1 MNSEEHAPPR
11 PLLNRNR
18 KFPLPC
24 ATESSA
30 TRQRRRR
37 NRCWHPAASLSGIH
51 PCDDREVG
59 LSGRGITDEGADD
72 GSCLRFETDTEEIF
86 TSSRWSAKS
95 RAPTRTSEE
104 RAGPGTSMEPENA
117 EMRRDRQT
125 TFINRP
131 RDGRGSFPEGER
143 EMSHLNVS
151 SVNKHKICEY
161 MPAES
166 GPAPA

>member
-1 MNSEEHAPPR
+1 MRNRFALNSEEHAPPR

-95 RAPTRTSEE
+95 RARPPAR
-104 RAGPGTSMEPENA
+104 
-117 EMRRDRQT
+117 MRRELGLPGWAVLRCGQKMPKCGETDRQRSST
-125 TFINRP
+125 DRET
-131 RDGRGSFPEGER
+131 EGAVSLREKER
-143 EMSHLNVS
+143 
-151 SVNKHKICEY
+151 
-161 MPAES
+161 
-166 GPAPA
+166 